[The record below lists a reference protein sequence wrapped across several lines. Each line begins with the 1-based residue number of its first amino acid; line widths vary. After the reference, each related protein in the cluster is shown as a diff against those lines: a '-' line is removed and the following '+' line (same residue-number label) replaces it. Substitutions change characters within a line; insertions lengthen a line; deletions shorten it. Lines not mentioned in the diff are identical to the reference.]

1 MNDSVLNICQFST
14 NLLEQLCEFNRRIY
28 PQKLIPVQNYLDFFL
43 SKSTTEKDSFI
54 VLKDDEDNILG
65 QILASSMSYLYQQT
79 RVETVWLFDL
89 IVDERLRKSAWG
101 IDLLLKC
108 MELHPM
114 SCSTG
119 SGPTALPIHL
129 KLGNSYLGD
138 IRKYVGILNPFY
150 LLISYKKRVIPIDK
164 FPMSI
169 HMKQCTYH
177 KIGVDQLPMYEKP
190 FNEDLFEICRD
201 HDYLRWRYFSK
212 LHNYVFYL
220 RDDNIS
226 YFVLRSIDIKGFR
239 VMELVDCRCK
249 NTETEFE
256 EIYQV
261 AAKVTRKVGLPV
273 LVCGSS
279 LKTLDSVLER
289 HHFKSIG
296 RPRPILGF
304 LKCKSRMED
313 IENRNFCFVTFADSD
328 GETNW
333 I

>member
-1 MNDSVLNICQFST
+1 MNDSVLNICTFSS
-14 NLLEQLCEFNRRIY
+14 NLLEQLCEFNNRIY
-28 PQKLIPVQNYLDFFL
+28 PQKVIPAQNYLDFFL
-43 SKSTTEKDSFI
+43 SKSTTEKDSFV
-54 VLKDDEDNILG
+54 VLKDDEDNISG
-65 QILASSMSYLYQQT
+65 QILTSSMSYFYQQK

-89 IVDERLRKSAWG
+89 IIDERLRKSAWG

-119 SGPTALPIHL
+119 SGPVALPIHL

-138 IRKYVGILNPFY
+138 IRKYVGMMNPFY
-150 LLISYKKRVIPIDK
+150 LLTSYRRRAIPIDK
-164 FPMSI
+164 FPKSI
-169 HMKQCTYH
+169 QMKYCTYH
-177 KIGVDQLPMYEKP
+177 KVSIDQLPIYEKP

-212 LHNYVFYL
+212 LHSYAFYL

-226 YFVLRSIDIKGFR
+226 YIVLRSIDIKGFR
-239 VMELVDCRCK
+239 VMELVDYRCK
-249 NTETEFE
+249 NSETDFE

-261 AAKVTRKVGLPV
+261 AAKVTRKVRLSV
-273 LVCGSS
+273 LICGSS
-279 LKTLDSVLER
+279 LKALDNVLER

-304 LKCKSRMED
+304 LRCNSRKED
-313 IENRNFCFVTFADSD
+313 IKNRKFCFVTFADSD